1 MKCEE
6 VEEKMIDYLDNNL
19 DETERQG
26 IEKHLEFCERCLDE
40 VREIQNVMKM
50 ISKDEMVKPD
60 DSMRIRFYHMLHSE
74 IKKSES
80 KNLAYSAGDSRSW
93 YILPRYRVAAG
104 FAILICGTFLG
115 IFIHSGM
122 WRSKDTAE
130 LKQLHSE
137 VTELKKT
144 ALFTMLNEESS
155 SNRIQALN
163 YADDIGNADEAVIEV
178 LVRTLNHD
186 KNVNVR
192 MAAAYALAKFSDQR
206 QVCDSLVK
214 SLSLQDDPILQVT
227 LINILVER
235 KEKSA
240 LKPIQ
245 QIINSDKT
253 LHEVK
258 VVAENGVKQ
267 LI

>member
-1 MKCEE
+1 
-6 VEEKMIDYLDNNL
+6 L
-19 DETERQG
+19 
-26 IEKHLEFCERCLDE
+26 
-40 VREIQNVMKM
+40 
-50 ISKDEMVKPD
+50 
-60 DSMRIRFYHMLHSE
+60 
-74 IKKSES
+74 
-80 KNLAYSAGDSRSW
+80 
-93 YILPRYRVAAG
+93 
-104 FAILICGTFLG
+104 
-115 IFIHSGM
+115 

-130 LKQLHSE
+130 LRQLHSE

>member
-1 MKCEE
+1 
-6 VEEKMIDYLDNNL
+6 
-19 DETERQG
+19 
-26 IEKHLEFCERCLDE
+26 
-40 VREIQNVMKM
+40 
-50 ISKDEMVKPD
+50 
-60 DSMRIRFYHMLHSE
+60 
-74 IKKSES
+74 
-80 KNLAYSAGDSRSW
+80 
-93 YILPRYRVAAG
+93 
-104 FAILICGTFLG
+104 
-115 IFIHSGM
+115 
-122 WRSKDTAE
+122 
-130 LKQLHSE
+130 
-137 VTELKKT
+137 
-144 ALFTMLNEESS
+144 
-155 SNRIQALN
+155 
-163 YADDIGNADEAVIEV
+163 
-178 LVRTLNHD
+178 
-186 KNVNVR
+186 